1 MAMDI
6 SLLQSEYR
14 MTHVHLYSTN
24 LSIVGIEHVFV
35 CPKPNSCAKMS
46 LQYPCFQVY
55 IRRYAFKHPGNK
67 LHGGIQDV

>member
-35 CPKPNSCAKMS
+35 CPKPNSCAENVITVSVFSGIYSS
-46 LQYPCFQVY
+46 LRF
-55 IRRYAFKHPGNK
+55 
-67 LHGGIQDV
+67 